1 MSDAT
6 HPAVSILMPSL
17 NVGPYIEECL
27 HSVITQTLADIEVIC
42 IDAGST
48 DGTLEVLR
56 AYEERDPRVRVIVS
70 DKKSYGHQMNLG
82 LDAARGTYVG
92 VVETDDWVEP
102 HMFATLLQL
111 AQDYDADVVRSN
123 FYLYYSKPEPRDEL
137 FQNMRRCEYDTLL
150 NPWDELGFVSSSPAI
165 WSGLYRRSMLVD
177 AHIRF
182 NETPGASY
190 QDTSFF
196 FLVCAVAQ
204 RAVVTEEAF
213 VHYRQDNEASSINSA
228 SKAFCICD
236 ETRYFEQC
244 LEERG
249 LDTTERM
256 GRYMLLKQDKYR
268 WNYMRVS
275 PALQWEFLLRA
286 RDEYLAHRAQ
296 GLLSDAYLSEARMQ
310 RLTSLMD
317 DPAGFFDAT
326 CKQYGGRPADD
337 ELPAELAP
345 AATTPVRAAYAAVL
359 QAQEA
364 LGTACALAWSDGTGA
379 AGAADAAAQALV
391 AAHAQWRA
399 LDRKERRAFAERLLP
414 TERLVLQASLGYVR
428 DERIAEMLAPLRSP
442 VAKRAAH
449 VVTYPVRKARAIVR
463 SRKK

>member
-1 MSDAT
+1 MS
-6 HPAVSILMPSL
+6 PKVSVLMPSL
-17 NVGPYIEECL
+17 NVGKYIDQCL
-27 HSVITQTLADIEVIC
+27 ASVVAQTLEDIEIIC

-56 AYEERDPRVRVIVS
+56 DYERRDPRVRVIVS
-70 DKKSYGHQMNLG
+70 DQKSYGHQMNLG

-123 FYLYYSKPEPRDEL
+123 FYLYYSEPAPRDEL
-137 FQNMRRCEYDTLL
+137 FQNMRRCDYDTLL

-177 AHIRF
+177 ARIRF

-228 SKAFCICD
+228 SKTFCVCD
-236 ETRYFEQC
+236 ESRYFEQC

-249 LDTTERM
+249 LNTPERM

-268 WNYMRVS
+268 WNYMRVW
-275 PALQWEFLLRA
+275 PDLQWEFLLRA

-296 GLLSDAYLSEARMQ
+296 GLLSDHHLSAERRQ

-345 AATTPVRAAYAAVL
+345 TTTTPVRAAYAAVL

-364 LGTACALAWSDGTGA
+364 MGAACAQPWNGTGKKD
-379 AGAADAAAQALV
+379 ADAAAQALV
-391 AAHAQWRA
+391 AVHAQWQA
-399 LDRKERRAFAERLLP
+399 LDQKTRRAFAERLSP
-414 TERLVLQASLGYVR
+414 TERLVLQASLAYVL
-428 DERIAEMLAPLRSP
+428 DAQIAEMLAPLRSP
-442 VAKRAAH
+442 AAKQAVR
-449 VVTYPVRKARAIVR
+449 VVTYPMRKARAFVR
-463 SRKK
+463 KRKQSE